1 MNKIVVYPIFVT
13 TIAFI
18 LVSWYLYS
26 THPSDDTNPVNMNDI
41 LIKSVLI
48 SSVLGLFVA
57 GYIRL
62 FSQNQ
67 NKKMKFRLK

>member
-26 THPSDDTNPVNMNDI
+26 THPSDDKNPVSMNDI

-57 GYIRL
+57 GYIHT
-62 FSQNQ
+62 FSKKN
-67 NKKMKFRLK
+67 KMKFRLK